1 MDASDERE
9 VKRRED
15 AVARARR
22 LELEDTRRI
31 LDTVEGRRF
40 FRRMFARGKLFETTF
55 TGNSH
60 GYFLEGHRNLVLTY
74 LRDIC
79 ESAPE
84 RVQSL
89 MAPDNIEEVKN
100 A

>member
-9 VKRRED
+9 VKQREED
-15 AVARARR
+15 AARARR
-22 LELEDTRRI
+22 LELDDTRRI
-31 LDTVEGRRF
+31 LDMPEGRRF
-40 FRRMFARGKLFETTF
+40 FRRLFARGKLFETTF

-79 ESAPE
+79 EAAPD
-84 RVQSL
+84 RVQAL
-89 MAPDNIEEVKN
+89 MAPENHEEVKN